1 MPLCLEKKTCS
12 LHSKQQN
19 MMTDV
24 LVSYLLQHK
33 SISIPGLGSMYIE
46 RIPAQTDF
54 VNRRILPPDYHFRFD
69 KYFDAPDKDFFTYL
83 AKQQNI
89 ADYEAIKW
97 YNEWAYALRSK
108 LREGHEVDMPGIGT
122 LKKDISGEIVF
133 ESAGRIASLQEPTP
147 ASRVIHTHTQHK
159 MLVGDQEVT
168 RKILVTDVLQENLAL
183 EQPPVEELPA
193 PEEPVKKKKD
203 KKGGGWWV
211 FALVVA
217 MIALTVIFFRFYKN
231 GFNTSATGNHQTINA
246 AP

>member
-1 MPLCLEKKTCS
+1 
-12 LHSKQQN
+12 
-19 MMTDV
+19 MTDV

-69 KYFDAPDKDFFTYL
+69 KYFDAPDKDLFTYL

-108 LREGHEVDMPGIGT
+108 LREGHPVDMPGIGT
-122 LKKDISGEIVF
+122 LKKDITGEIVF
-133 ESAGRIASLQEPTP
+133 ESAGRIHSLQEPTP
-147 ASRVIHTHTQHK
+147 ANRVIHTHTQHK

-168 RKILVTDVLQENLAL
+168 RKLAVTDVAQDTL
-183 EQPPVEELPA
+183 EAPEPPVIEEEPA
-193 PEEPVKKKKD
+193 PEEDAGKKKKD

-211 FALVVA
+211 FALIVA
-217 MIALTVIFFRFYKN
+217 AIALGLIFFRFYKN
-231 GFNTSATGNHQTINA
+231 GFNPSATGNHRTINA

>member
-1 MPLCLEKKTCS
+1 
-12 LHSKQQN
+12 
-19 MMTDV
+19 MTNV

-97 YNEWAYALRSK
+97 YNEWAYELRSK
-108 LREGHEVDMPGIGT
+108 LREGLVVEWEGIGL

-133 ESAGRIASLQEPTP
+133 ESAGRIASLQEPTQ
-147 ASRVIHTHTQHK
+147 ANRVIHTHTQHT
-159 MLVGDQEVT
+159 MLVGDTEVT
-168 RKILVTDVLQENLAL
+168 RKIYPNDNTVEQNGEASTD
-183 EQPPVEELPA
+183 EQPMDYPPY
-193 PEEPVKKKKD
+193 PEPPKKR
-203 KKGGGWWV
+203 WWF

-217 MIALTVIFFRFYKN
+217 ALALSVIFFRFYKN
-231 GFNTSATGNHQTINA
+231 GLSTSAAGNQQRINA